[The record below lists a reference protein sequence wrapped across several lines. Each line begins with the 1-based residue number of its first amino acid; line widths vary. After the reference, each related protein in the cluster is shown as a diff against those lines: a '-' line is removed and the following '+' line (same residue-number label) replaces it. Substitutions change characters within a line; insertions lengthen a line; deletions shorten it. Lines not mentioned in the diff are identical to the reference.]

1 MIFLYTSICCQTKCN
16 EEWPIKTIAACHL
29 GYLQEVT
36 AMNTASEPEDY
47 DNLVIYERA
56 SDRRRGIERRRGGQS
71 RNKDLH
77 QEAEKNDKAQ
87 PSADNKFIGEFGWSD
102 SQQ

>member
-1 MIFLYTSICCQTKCN
+1 
-16 EEWPIKTIAACHL
+16 
-29 GYLQEVT
+29 
-36 AMNTASEPEDY
+36 MNTASEPEVN

-56 SDRRRGIERRRGGQS
+56 SDRRRGIERRKSGQS
-71 RNKDLH
+71 KNRDLH
-77 QEAEKNDKAQ
+77 REAEKNGKAQ